1 MTTMERCSPVRKALE
16 AVRAHIS
23 PELITE
29 LEYLIE
35 EEEDAII
42 TAYEDAVDFV
52 VLGIMMNEDWPTA
65 DEYFEEIFTP

>member
-42 TAYEDAVDFV
+42 TAYEDAVDNV
-52 VLGIMMNEDWPTA
+52 VLGVILGKTWPTA
-65 DEYFEEIFTP
+65 DEYFEQNFTP